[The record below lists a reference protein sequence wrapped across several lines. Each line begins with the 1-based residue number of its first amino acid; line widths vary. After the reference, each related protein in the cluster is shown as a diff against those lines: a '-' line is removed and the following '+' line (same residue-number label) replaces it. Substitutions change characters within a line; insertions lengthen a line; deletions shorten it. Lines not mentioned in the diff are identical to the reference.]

1 MEVFVARQPIF
12 DRRQRV
18 YGYELLFRSGQDNA
32 FQAADGEMATSRVI
46 TDSLLNFGP
55 EAMTRG
61 KRAFINFTRAA
72 LLGGYAD
79 LLPPDWVVVE
89 LLENVEP
96 APEVVA
102 ACRALRERGYTLAL
116 DDFVYHPRFDPLL
129 ELASIVKVDLLATRG
144 DDRANQLEKLND
156 FGVELLAE
164 KVETH
169 EEHQDARAAGF
180 TLFQGYFFSKPVI
193 VAGRD
198 VPVFKLA
205 YLRLLREINQPD
217 LDLADMERV
226 IKGDISLSY
235 KLLRYINS
243 AFFSLREPVNNLQ
256 QALGLMGE
264 ENVRKWASLVA
275 LAQLGQDKPD
285 ELIVSSLV
293 RAKFLEDLAVGAGLK
308 GRENAVFLMG
318 LFSLLE
324 PLVGRPLAEV
334 VGDIPIAPEVK
345 SALYGQP
352 GRLRSLLELALAY
365 ERGDWGASV
374 RLAEELGLT
383 ESQVPGRYVAALR
396 WSQLLMEGAA

>member
-1 MEVFVARQPIF
+1 VARQPIF

-18 YGYELLFRSGQDNA
+18 FGYELLFRSGRENA
-32 FQAADGEMATSRVI
+32 YQAADGEMATGRVI

-55 EAMTRG
+55 ESMTRG

-72 LLGGYAD
+72 LLEGYAE
-79 LLPPDWVVVE
+79 LLPAHWVVVE
-89 LLENVEP
+89 VLESVEP
-96 APEVVA
+96 DPEVVG
-102 ACRALRERGYTLAL
+102 ACRALRDKGYTLAL

-129 ELASIVKVDLLATRG
+129 ELASIVKVDLLATQG
-144 DDRANQLEKLND
+144 EDRARQLEKINN

-164 KVETH
+164 KVESH
-169 EEHQDARAAGF
+169 DEYQDTREAGF
-180 TLFQGYFFSKPVI
+180 SLFQGYFFSKPVI
-193 VAGRD
+193 LAGRD

-205 YLRLLREINQPD
+205 YLRLLQEINRPD
-217 LDLADMERV
+217 LDLAGMEKV

-243 AFFSLREPVNNLQ
+243 AYFSLREPVNNLQ
-256 QALGLMGE
+256 QAMSLMGE

-293 RAKFLEDLAVGAGLK
+293 RAKFLEDLAARAGLK
-308 GRENAVFLMG
+308 GRENEVFLMG

-334 VGDIPIAPEVK
+334 MDDIPIAQEIK
-345 SALYGQP
+345 AALHGQP
-352 GRLRSLLELALAY
+352 GRMHSLLALALAY
-365 ERGDWGASV
+365 ERGDWDSSA
-374 RLAEELGLT
+374 RLSEALGLEEGT
-383 ESQVPGRYVAALR
+383 VPGQYLSALR